1 KIESPNNR
9 ITEFTNL
16 VAGTYVFRLTVKDNE
31 GASHYDDVTITVK
44 SSSSSSNKPPVA
56 NAGPDQ
62 TITLPTNSVKISS
75 SATDPDGTISTYR
88 WSYVSGPSSYKI
100 TAPNNRITEFT
111 GLVAGTYVFRLT
123 VTDNGGATHYDDVT
137 ITVKSSSSSTNKP
150 PVANVGPD
158 QTITLPTNSVKISA
172 SATPPHR
179 TSNPYRWS
187 YVSGPNSYKIT
198 APNNRITEFTNLV
211 AGTYV
216 FRLTVTDNGGAT
228 NYADVTIT
236 VKSSSSSSNKP

>member
-1 KIESPNNR
+1 SGSATDPDGTISTYRCSYVSGPSSYKITAPNNR

-16 VAGTYVFRLTVKDNE
+16 VAGTYVFRLTVTDNG
-31 GASHYDDVTITVK
+31 GATNYADVTITVK
-44 SSSSSSNKPPVA
+44 SSSSSTNKPPVA

-111 GLVAGTYVFRLT
+111 
-123 VTDNGGATHYDDVT
+123 
-137 ITVKSSSSSTNKP
+137 
-150 PVANVGPD
+150 
-158 QTITLPTNSVKISA
+158 
-172 SATPPHR
+172 
-179 TSNPYRWS
+179 
-187 YVSGPNSYKIT
+187 
-198 APNNRITEFTNLV
+198 NLV

-236 VKSSSSSSNKP
+236 VKSSSSSDRKSTRLNSSHVKISYAVFCLKKKKQTKEKTNV